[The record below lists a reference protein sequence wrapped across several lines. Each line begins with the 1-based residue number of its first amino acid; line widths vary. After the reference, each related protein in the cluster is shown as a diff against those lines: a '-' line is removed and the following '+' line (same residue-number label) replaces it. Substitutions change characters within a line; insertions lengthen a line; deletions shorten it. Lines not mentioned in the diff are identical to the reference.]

1 VANSARTLG
10 RRTPRPS
17 PLAPSPGARRAG
29 LVEYFRGVWEEL
41 KKVQWPGRDELLRM
55 TGIVI
60 ATVILFAVIIGGFDY
75 LLSLGVKQVY
85 TSTPSTNTTTTTTT
99 PARPTL
105 RPTTTLPTAVPSAQA
120 PGNATPVP

>member
-1 VANSARTLG
+1 MG

-17 PLAPSPGARRAG
+17 PLAPSPRAGRAG

-85 TSTPSTNTTTTTTT
+85 SSTPATNTTTTTTT
-99 PARPTL
+99 TPTQPTL
-105 RPTTTLPTAVPSAQA
+105 RPTITLPAAVPSAHA
-120 PGNATPVP
+120 SGNATPVP

>member
-1 VANSARTLG
+1 MG

-41 KKVQWPGRDELLRM
+41 KKVQWPGRDELVRM

-60 ATVILFAVIIGGFDY
+60 ATVILFAVVIGGFDY
-75 LLSLGVKQVY
+75 VLSLAVKQVY
-85 TSTPSTNTTTTTTT
+85 TSTPTTNTTTTPTR
-99 PARPTL
+99 PARPVV
-105 RPTTTLPTAVPSAQA
+105 PTAVPTAAPSAHA
-120 PGNATPVP
+120 SGNATPVP

>member
-1 VANSARTLG
+1 MANSARTMG

-41 KKVQWPGRDELLRM
+41 KKVVWPGRDELVRM

-75 LLSLGVKQVY
+75 VLSLAVKQVY
-85 TSTPSTNTTTTTTT
+85 SSTPATNTTTTTTPT
-99 PARPTL
+99 RPQVPATARPS
-105 RPTTTLPTAVPSAQA
+105 AVPSARA
-120 PGNATPVP
+120 SGNATPVP

>member
-1 VANSARTLG
+1 MG

-17 PLAPSPGARRAG
+17 PLAPSPRAGRAG

-60 ATVILFAVIIGGFDY
+60 ATVILFAVVIGGFDY

-85 TSTPSTNTTTTTTT
+85 SSTPATNTTTTTTN
-99 PARPTL
+99 PAAPRVPAN
-105 RPTTTLPTAVPSAQA
+105 AVPSAVPSASA
-120 PGNATPVP
+120 PGNGTPVP